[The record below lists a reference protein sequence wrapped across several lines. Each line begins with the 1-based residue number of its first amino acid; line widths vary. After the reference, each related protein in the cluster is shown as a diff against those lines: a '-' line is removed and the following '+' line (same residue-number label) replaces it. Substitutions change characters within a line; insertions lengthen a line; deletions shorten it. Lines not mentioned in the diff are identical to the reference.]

1 MKRIRPVYRTKLRKI
16 LLVLAGFL
24 LSTHPTGAKLAV
36 DFNPNLDFSK
46 FKTFAFIGG
55 VEQLVRMQLNPEQLN
70 NQIHRAVTRE
80 LTAKGMLEVKP
91 DENPDLVVRYWVNS
105 EKDFNVAAN
114 TNWGV
119 YGPYYGYHWGFMY
132 YSMDTYTTHLGT
144 LGIELIQDK
153 ARDLAWRMFVSVKI
167 INTDPDKIWKT
178 ADSNIKNAF
187 SRYPPSPKDVDAKKQ
202 QWAKEDAA
210 KKSSQPQ

>member
-1 MKRIRPVYRTKLRKI
+1 
-16 LLVLAGFL
+16 
-24 LSTHPTGAKLAV
+24 
-36 DFNPNLDFSK
+36 
-46 FKTFAFIGG
+46 
-55 VEQLVRMQLNPEQLN
+55 
-70 NQIHRAVTRE
+70 
-80 LTAKGMLEVKP
+80 
-91 DENPDLVVRYWVNS
+91 
-105 EKDFNVAAN
+105 
-114 TNWGV
+114 
-119 YGPYYGYHWGFMY
+119 MY

-187 SRYPPSPKDVDAKKQ
+187 NSYPPSPKDVDAKKQ